1 MIKKIAITFLF
12 SMFFTSLYAGTPS
25 WQKKSGWK
33 DIELYANSLG
43 GTEKDLTS
51 VIPNNTFGAYWAG
64 RLTEFYWSKEKSKVT
79 TVRVRVTWSSDSKH
93 AKACGEIVELPIDG
107 YKDFK
112 FRSFA
117 MKECK

>member
-1 MIKKIAITFLF
+1 MKKTIMMFLTTIL
-12 SMFFTSLYAGTPS
+12 FTSLYAETPS
-25 WQKKSGWK
+25 WQKESGWK

-43 GTEKDLTS
+43 GTEKDLTA
-51 VIPNNTFGAYWAG
+51 VIPNNTFGVYWAG
-64 RLTEFYWSKEKSKVT
+64 RLTEFYWSREKSKVI
-79 TVRVRVTWSSDSKH
+79 TVRVRVTWSSKSKH

>member
-1 MIKKIAITFLF
+1 MKKIIMIFVTII
-12 SMFFTSLYAGTPS
+12 FFTSLHAETPS

-33 DIELYANSLG
+33 DIEFYANSLG

-64 RLTEFYWSKEKSKVT
+64 RLTEFYWDKGKNKAT
-79 TVRVRVTWSSDSKH
+79 KVRVRVTWSSDSKH
-93 AKACGEIVELPIDG
+93 AKPCGSIIELPING